1 MFKRFFSLY
10 VVLAVLVSLSFV
22 GCTKGEEETDKKE
35 SIKVGITMYTEFDP
49 FTEDIR
55 HNIEDSLAEYAQQE
69 NMDITTTVM
78 YSGKNQL
85 VQNDQ
90 VEDFIERGYDVICVN
105 IVDRT
110 DATVIIEK
118 AKSADVPIIFFNRE
132 VVEDDLNRF
141 DKLYYVGAKAE
152 ESGIIQG
159 EIVLE
164 ALKEKFEQVDL
175 NQDGVIQ
182 YVMLEGEAGHQD
194 AIVRSRVS
202 VETIINGGVELERLG
217 DEMANWDRQQA
228 HTKLTA
234 LLQGYPRQIELVIAN
249 DDNMALGAV
258 DALKE
263 FGVQTM
269 PMVVGV
275 NGQQEALEAIAAGDI
290 DGTALNN
297 AKEKG
302 RVIAMMATSIARYGQ
317 VDKSIELTDG
327 KYYFVPYE
335 KIDKNNVD
343 SYLE

>member
-1 MFKRFFSLY
+1 
-10 VVLAVLVSLSFV
+10 
-22 GCTKGEEETDKKE
+22 
-35 SIKVGITMYTEFDP
+35 
-49 FTEDIR
+49 
-55 HNIEDSLAEYAQQE
+55 
-69 NMDITTTVM
+69 
-78 YSGKNQL
+78 
-85 VQNDQ
+85 
-90 VEDFIERGYDVICVN
+90 
-105 IVDRT
+105 
-110 DATVIIEK
+110 
-118 AKSADVPIIFFNRE
+118 
-132 VVEDDLNRF
+132 
-141 DKLYYVGAKAE
+141 
-152 ESGIIQG
+152 
-159 EIVLE
+159 
-164 ALKEKFEQVDL
+164 
-175 NQDGVIQ
+175 
-182 YVMLEGEAGHQD
+182 MLEGEAGHQD

>member
-1 MFKRFFSLY
+1 MLKRFCGLLLT
-10 VVLAVLVSLSFV
+10 LAIATSFV
-22 GCTKGEEETDKKE
+22 GCKKE
-35 SIKVGITMYTEFDP
+35 ALQERDRLSIKVGVTMYSEFDP

-55 HNIEDSLAEYAQQE
+55 HNIEDYLTEYGQKKDI
-69 NMDITTTVM
+69 DITTTVV

-90 VEDFIERGYDVICVN
+90 VEDFIEKNYDVICVN

-118 AKSADVPIIFFNRE
+118 AKSADIPIIFFNRE

-141 DKLYYVGAKAE
+141 NKLYYVGAKPE
-152 ESGIIQG
+152 ESGQIQG
-159 EIVLE
+159 EIVLSE
-164 ALKEKFEQVDL
+164 LKTRFADVDL

-194 AIVRSRVS
+194 SIVRSRVS
-202 VETIINGGVELERLG
+202 VETIVNGGVELERLG
-217 DEMANWDRQQA
+217 DEIANWDRQQA

-258 DALKE
+258 DALKQ

-275 NGQQEALEAIAAGDI
+275 NGQQEAMEEISNGNI
-290 DGTALNN
+290 IGTALNDAD
-297 AKEKG
+297 AKGKI
-302 RVIAMMATSIARYGQ
+302 IAKMAIGIAVSGQ
-317 VDKSIELTDG
+317 VPKDIKLDQD
-327 KYYFVPYE
+327 KYYYVPYV
-335 KIDKNNVD
+335 KIDRNNVET
-343 SYLE
+343 YLK

>member
-275 NGQQEALEAIAAGDI
+275 NGQQEALEAIAAGDL

>member
-10 VVLAVLVSLSFV
+10 VVLAVLASLSFV

>member
-1 MFKRFFSLY
+1 MFKRLLSRY
-10 VVLAVLVSLSFV
+10 VILAVMVSLSFS
-22 GCTKGEEETDKKE
+22 GCTKGADEADKKE

-55 HNIEDSLAEYAQQE
+55 HNIEDSLAEYAQQQ

-141 DKLYYVGAKAE
+141 NKLYYVGAKAE

-275 NGQQEALEAIAAGDI
+275 NGQQEALEAIKAGDI

-302 RVIAMMATSIARYGQ
+302 RVIAQMATSIARTGQ
-317 VDKSIELTDG
+317 VDKSIKLTGG

-335 KIDKNNVD
+335 KINKNNVD
-343 SYLE
+343 TYLH